1 MKMAHWIQKVLRREP
16 IKGLNP
22 CWFVSQYRVKLVRE
36 SGLPFA
42 KCRIDKAEKAQ
53 SLVRKFIEAH
63 GQSDRKQFVVLMLN
77 EEREVI
83 GLNIVATGSTST
95 IAVGSREILK
105 PAILTNAS
113 AIILCHTQPHGDVQP
128 SQEDLASNERIV
140 WSAYFFSVLVIDHLI
155 ISTATADESYFSF
168 TEHGII
174 QKIYQ
179 SMNKP
184 KSAARGNEEPV
195 ITPNSATLH

>member
-1 MKMAHWIQKVLRREP
+1 M
-16 IKGLNP
+16 
-22 CWFVSQYRVKLVRE
+22 
-36 SGLPFA
+36 

-83 GLNIVATGSTST
+83 GLNMVDTGSIST

-113 AIILCHTQPHGDVQP
+113 AIILCHTQPTGDVQP
-128 SQEDLASNERIV
+128 SDEDLTSNERIV
-140 WSAYFFSVLVIDHLI
+140 WSACFFSVLVIDHLI
-155 ISTATADESYFSF
+155 IST
-168 TEHGII
+168 I
-174 QKIYQ
+174 
-179 SMNKP
+179 
-184 KSAARGNEEPV
+184 
-195 ITPNSATLH
+195 

>member
-1 MKMAHWIQKVLRREP
+1 
-16 IKGLNP
+16 
-22 CWFVSQYRVKLVRE
+22 
-36 SGLPFA
+36 
-42 KCRIDKAEKAQ
+42 
-53 SLVRKFIEAH
+53 
-63 GQSDRKQFVVLMLN
+63 MLN

-83 GLNIVATGSTST
+83 GLNMVATGSIST

-113 AIILCHTQPHGDVQP
+113 AIILCHTRPNGDVQP

-140 WSAYFFSVLVIDHLI
+140 WSACFFSVLVIDHLI
-155 ISTATADESYFSF
+155 ISTATAAESYFSF

-195 ITPNSATLH
+195 ITPNSATIH